1 MIYLKKHYIYSEVEK
16 LVKRFKT
23 RDPFEILDCMNV
35 VVYESDKFEQLKG
48 FCFLSCQ
55 TIYVMLSSFLS
66 DEEKR
71 VVAAHELG
79 HIILHKSQLKM
90 APMKYNTLYVMQDP
104 TEYEA
109 NLFAADLLL
118 ADEDLAEKT
127 EYEDLDYFGLCGS
140 LNVPADLMSFKL
152 FSLIKRGHVYNMPME
167 IRSNFLA
174 K

>member
-35 VVYESDKFEQLKG
+35 VVNESDRFKHLKG

-55 TIYVMLSSFLS
+55 TIYVVINSFLS

-79 HIILHKSQLKM
+79 HIILHKSQLKI
-90 APMKYNTLYVMQDP
+90 APMKDNALYVMQDP

-152 FSLIKRGHVYNMPME
+152 FSLIKRGHVYNMPMD